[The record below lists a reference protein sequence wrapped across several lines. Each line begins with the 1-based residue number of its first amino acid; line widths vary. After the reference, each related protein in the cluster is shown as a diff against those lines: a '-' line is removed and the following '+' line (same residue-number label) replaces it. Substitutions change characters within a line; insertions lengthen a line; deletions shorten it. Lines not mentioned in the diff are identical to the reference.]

1 MYLQFTKTLY
11 LSLFFLV
18 TPAWASVGYILTLNG
33 QPSDFELLRKTR
45 PETVVAVVANQP
57 LKVNDKIQVLKQSH
71 SEGTIKRD
79 SSLLLLLGNR
89 ELVNLTYQNTHPEPY
104 LVQASQELPTVL
116 GGFMTSLETWFK
128 GLQEHQVHLLS
139 VYTKGTSKNPESLTM
154 PLLTGNAVKL
164 LTGKTTLSLGWS
176 GGQAPYQVQ
185 VSQEGASQSW
195 SNPSSTTTSV
205 TLGNFKATLG
215 RRYLVEVKDAAG
227 QSVKAT
233 FDVVA
238 DSSILNDPQ
247 AQAIQGSPSSESR
260 QVLLAS
266 WLAQQPGWRL
276 EAYQQ
281 VAGIAGK
288 FYPAKLVKEGLEA
301 GK

>member
-1 MYLQFTKTLY
+1 MYLQFTKTLC
-11 LSLFFLV
+11 LSLCFLV
-18 TPAWASVGYILTLNG
+18 TPVWASVGYILTLNG
-33 QPSDFELLRKTR
+33 QPNDFELLRYSRSEPVFPNK
-45 PETVVAVVANQP
+45 PVE
-57 LKVNDKIQVLKQSH
+57 LGDKIRVLTKPTTNRESP
-71 SEGTIKRD
+71 
-79 SSLLLLLGNR
+79 SLTLLLGNE
-89 ELVNLTYQNTHPEPY
+89 ELVTLTYQNTHPKPY
-104 LVQASQELPTVL
+104 LVKASQQLPTVF
-116 GGFMTSLETWFK
+116 GGLLTSLETWFN

-139 VYTKGTSKNPESLTM
+139 VYTKGTSKNPEPLTM

-164 LTGKTTLSLGWS
+164 LAGKKNLSLGWS

-185 VSQEGASQSW
+185 VSQNGSSQHW
-195 SNPSSTTTSV
+195 SNQSSETRSV
-205 TLGNFKATLG
+205 TLGNFKVTPG
-215 RRYLVEVKDAAG
+215 GRYLVEVKDAAG
-227 QSVKAT
+227 QLVKGT

-247 AQAIQGSPSSESR
+247 VQAIQRSPSSESR

-266 WLAQQPGWRL
+266 WLAQRPEWRL

-281 VAGIAGK
+281 VVGIAEK

>member
-11 LSLFFLV
+11 LSLCFLV

-33 QPSDFELLRKTR
+33 QPSDFELFRHSKSE
-45 PETVVAVVANQP
+45 PVFPNKPVEQG
-57 LKVNDKIQVLKQSH
+57 DKIRVITKPTTNPKSP
-71 SEGTIKRD
+71 
-79 SSLLLLLGNR
+79 SLTLLLGNE
-89 ELVNLTYQNTHPEPY
+89 ELVTLTYQKTSSKPY
-104 LVQASQELPTVL
+104 LVQASKQLPGVVS
-116 GGFMTSLETWFK
+116 GFMNSLVNWFK

-139 VYTKGTSKNPESLTM
+139 VYTKGTSKNPEPLTM